1 MYVCMYVYDIVYLYF
16 IYNAACTSLMWYYW
30 CKIFAYVIAVVDVVI
45 TAIKYKT
52 YIHGEPNK
60 PVDLTGKVYIV
71 TGCNTGIG

>member
-1 MYVCMYVYDIVYLYF
+1 MFVIYVLSMLI
-16 IYNAACTSLMWYYW
+16 W

-52 YIHGEPNK
+52 HILGEPNK
-60 PVDLTGKVYIV
+60 PMDLTGKVYIV